1 MKISNEQLSKLYE
14 EENGK
19 LLLGLSNTRFNQYVE
34 IINNTKAYIEII
46 KSIPQNLSNLEKA
59 YYIYNKLGILLYEN
73 ESLVYNHIENIGM
86 YYSTIR
92 DNGIGNC
99 RQMCE
104 LYVTML
110 TMTNTIER
118 FYLTRKPVGV
128 EKVDLRHIDAII
140 QIDGKLYMTDIIR
153 DTVNMRAGIKNMKFG
168 YIDTEKKR
176 IDEIISFINE
186 NSIIGIEQRN
196 TLIEYIKQKQF
207 EKFLIDMS
215 ELQKKYD
222 TDLGIEF
229 LKRKIPKIE
238 YALLIKEQIGELT
251 EIPRKAQ

>member
-168 YIDTEKKR
+168 YIDTEKR
-176 IDEIISFINE
+176 
-186 NSIIGIEQRN
+186 
-196 TLIEYIKQKQF
+196 
-207 EKFLIDMS
+207 
-215 ELQKKYD
+215 ELMK
-222 TDLGIEF
+222 
-229 LKRKIPKIE
+229 
-238 YALLIKEQIGELT
+238 
-251 EIPRKAQ
+251 

>member
-99 RQMCE
+99 RCFSS
-104 LYVTML
+104 
-110 TMTNTIER
+110 R
-118 FYLTRKPVGV
+118 FRRRSNGC
-128 EKVDLRHIDAII
+128 
-140 QIDGKLYMTDIIR
+140 
-153 DTVNMRAGIKNMKFG
+153 
-168 YIDTEKKR
+168 
-176 IDEIISFINE
+176 
-186 NSIIGIEQRN
+186 
-196 TLIEYIKQKQF
+196 
-207 EKFLIDMS
+207 
-215 ELQKKYD
+215 
-222 TDLGIEF
+222 
-229 LKRKIPKIE
+229 
-238 YALLIKEQIGELT
+238 
-251 EIPRKAQ
+251 